1 MLYALIC
8 TDKPDAG
15 ELRQMVRP
23 EHVGYLTS
31 LGDALKMAGPFTADD
46 GKPVGS
52 LVIVEAEDRD
62 AAGKIADAD
71 PYAKAGLFRAVEIR
85 GFKWTLKNPES
96 A

>member
-23 EHVGYLTS
+23 EHVAYLNS
-31 LGDALKMAGPFTADD
+31 LGNALKAAGPFTDED
-46 GKPVGS
+46 GKPTGS
-52 LVIVEAEDRD
+52 LVIVEAEDRS
-62 AAGKIADAD
+62 AAGKIADND
-71 PYAKAGLFRAVEIR
+71 PYAKAGLFRSVEIR
-85 GFKWTLKNPES
+85 GWKWTIKNPEN